1 MLNSRGI
8 YESPLQRY
16 LGAHQDISDFIK
28 RIKGAGPQHDEK
40 TWLDLTNKRL
50 GTSFADTS
58 DFRDEDLAK
67 THYETWGK
75 NESSRDAEI
84 KKAIAEDPFTQTEHD
99 TIRKR
104 YLDAEFTPKQDLSQ
118 FEALLGKLEGSKM
131 KQADQANRARRGD
144 IYSQGIAQ
152 MMRNF

>member
-1 MLNSRGI
+1 MAILYKPVG
-8 YESPLQRY
+8 YEADGKTVKYAFVEENDGSADIDFGNPTGPVAKNNYIDFGNPTGPVAKNDYIQ
-16 LGAHQDISDFIK
+16 GADN
-28 RIKGAGPQHDEK
+28 
-40 TWLDLTNKRL
+40 LT
-50 GTSFADTS
+50 D
-58 DFRDEDLAK
+58 
-67 THYETWGK
+67 
-75 NESSRDAEI
+75 NERE
-84 KKAIAEDPFTQTEHD
+84 

-104 YLDAEFTPKQDLSQ
+104 YLDAEYTPKQDLSQ

>member
-1 MLNSRGI
+1 MAILYKPVGYEADGKTVKYAFVEENNGSADIDFGNSTGSVAKNDYI
-8 YESPLQRY
+8 QSVANNDYIQ
-16 LGAHQDISDFIK
+16 GADN
-28 RIKGAGPQHDEK
+28 
-40 TWLDLTNKRL
+40 LT
-50 GTSFADTS
+50 
-58 DFRDEDLAK
+58 E
-67 THYETWGK
+67 
-75 NESSRDAEI
+75 NERE
-84 KKAIAEDPFTQTEHD
+84 

-104 YLDAEFTPKQDLSQ
+104 YLDAEYTPKQDLFQ